1 MKKITRILS
10 SVMAISMLSMPL
22 AACSSSES
30 ASPASPAESQSS
42 AASSGVTEISFP
54 TFMCGTAS
62 QTEWCAQRVE
72 AFNTEYEG
80 KYKVVV
86 EEIPGDQNY
95 IDKLKVLYSAD
106 DLPDVIVTGG
116 YNLIDMMKDKLVD
129 LTPYLDE
136 DTEWKGQ
143 LSSVGVNVNSR
154 DGQLY
159 AIPYIRQVIGYYYN
173 KDLFAQAGIEAPPE
187 TWEEFEADCDKLLA
201 AGITPISMDTAD
213 SGWCTSLLMGA
224 MIGQTDTGEKFMNTN
239 QPDSFVN
246 DDVIQAAA
254 RIQKMFQNYTT
265 TDAIGGEYGAAAN
278 NFFNE
283 KTAIIANGPWMVS
296 KFYDTSIVSD
306 DFADKIAVAA
316 YPGNVMYNSGQVGW
330 SIASKTPEKIEAS
343 LAFVKFM
350 TSEESQKMDLEMCS
364 VVPDRS
370 IEGADVYP
378 LVNDTIALA
387 DKASHSI
394 NDYQSLWQASVVDE
408 VSVQYPLLA
417 DGSISPEEFAEAL
430 TSAIS

>member
-42 AASSGVTEISFP
+42 AASSGVIEISFP

-80 KYKVVV
+80 KYKVIV

-159 AIPYIRQVIGYYYN
+159 AIP
-173 KDLFAQAGIEAPPE
+173 
-187 TWEEFEADCDKLLA
+187 
-201 AGITPISMDTAD
+201 
-213 SGWCTSLLMGA
+213 
-224 MIGQTDTGEKFMNTN
+224 
-239 QPDSFVN
+239 
-246 DDVIQAAA
+246 
-254 RIQKMFQNYTT
+254 
-265 TDAIGGEYGAAAN
+265 
-278 NFFNE
+278 
-283 KTAIIANGPWMVS
+283 
-296 KFYDTSIVSD
+296 
-306 DFADKIAVAA
+306 
-316 YPGNVMYNSGQVGW
+316 
-330 SIASKTPEKIEAS
+330 
-343 LAFVKFM
+343 
-350 TSEESQKMDLEMCS
+350 
-364 VVPDRS
+364 
-370 IEGADVYP
+370 
-378 LVNDTIALA
+378 
-387 DKASHSI
+387 
-394 NDYQSLWQASVVDE
+394 
-408 VSVQYPLLA
+408 
-417 DGSISPEEFAEAL
+417 
-430 TSAIS
+430 